1 MKELNMTS
9 GQDTNSTAQAESLES
24 SKDGALNQAPKISTS
39 DALSDGSLDDVSGG
53 AWPPSTTK
61 TGTVTP
67 TI

>member
-1 MKELNMTS
+1 MTS

-24 SKDGALNQAPKISTS
+24 SKDGVQNQAPQISTA

-53 AWPPSTTK
+53 AWPSATTK
-61 TGTVTP
+61 TGIVPP